1 MGCSGSSTR
10 LAVRLCHFG
19 AQALFKR
26 NTMNQFK
33 IGTRLGMAFGLVLLI
48 TAVIAAVGFWRLS
61 MLKEATVRIA
71 TVEIERNQLAM
82 EWKAGIDLNW
92 TRASAAL
99 KATDE
104 TYIAALGADMSA
116 TTKEVSEKQKKLE
129 TLIDSDKGKELLAN
143 VATARKTYVDARAKL
158 LERKKAGE
166 DVFALVDSDL
176 RPMAQN
182 YIQSLENVTKYT
194 YDELAAIEKSVLSSA
209 ETSQWVLA
217 IGAGAS
223 LVLGLLF
230 AVWATRSITTPVQ
243 RAVEAAEE
251 ISKGNLALRIE
262 AQGKDEAA
270 RLLRALSEMQESL
283 SRIVGHV
290 REGSQSVA
298 VASSEIASGNND
310 LSARTEQQAS
320 ALQQTAASMEQLNST
335 VRQNADNARQANQL
349 AMSAS
354 TVAVQGGEVV
364 GQVVE
369 TMKGINDSSRK
380 ISDIIGVIDGIAFQT
395 NILALNAAVEAAR
408 AGEQGRGFAV
418 VASEVRSLAGR
429 SAEAAKQIKTL
440 INDSVERVEH
450 GTSLVDQAGTTMT
463 EVVGAIKRVTD
474 LVGEISAASNEQS
487 QGVSQ
492 VSEAV
497 TQMDQVTQQ
506 NAALVEEMAAAASSL
521 NNQAQDLV
529 DTVAFFK
536 LAAGEERV
544 ARMQAP
550 RMGSAPASA
559 SARFAAAPAAALGRS
574 SAASEGPALGINLD
588 NAIQAHANWRAKLRT
603 AVTQKET
610 LDADTVSRDDCCE
623 LGKWLHGA
631 GSSQYGGK
639 PSFVQLLESHRQFH
653 QEAGKVARLINQGA
667 YSEAEKQLESNTGFS
682 NASQKVGAAVIQLA
696 KELKVKMAGAATS
709 KKAAATPAR
718 QVAYSAPAKS
728 KAPAASDD
736 GDWESF

>member
-1 MGCSGSSTR
+1 
-10 LAVRLCHFG
+10 
-19 AQALFKR
+19 
-26 NTMNQFK
+26 MNQFK

-61 MLKEATVRIA
+61 MLKEAITRIS

-92 TRASAAL
+92 ARASAAL
-99 KATDE
+99 KATDAS
-104 TYIAALGADMSA
+104 YISALGADMSA

-194 YDELAAIEKSVLSSA
+194 YDELDTFEKSVLSAA

-251 ISKGNLALRIE
+251 ISKGNLSLRID

-364 GQVVE
+364 SQVVE

-474 LVGEISAASNEQS
+474 LMGEISAASNEQS

-492 VSEAV
+492 VGEAV

-544 ARMQAP
+544 ARTQAP
-550 RMGSAPASA
+550 RMGSAPAA
-559 SARFAAAPAAALGRS
+559 TSARLAAAPAAALGRS
-574 SAASEGPALGINLD
+574 SAASEGPPLGINLD

-603 AVTQKET
+603 AVAQKET

-667 YSEAEKQLESNTGFS
+667 YSEAEMQLESNTGFS

-718 QVAYSAPAKS
+718 QVAYSAPVKS
-728 KAPAASDD
+728 KAPVASDD

>member
-1 MGCSGSSTR
+1 
-10 LAVRLCHFG
+10 
-19 AQALFKR
+19 
-26 NTMNQFK
+26 
-33 IGTRLGMAFGLVLLI
+33 
-48 TAVIAAVGFWRLS
+48 
-61 MLKEATVRIA
+61 
-71 TVEIERNQLAM
+71 
-82 EWKAGIDLNW
+82 
-92 TRASAAL
+92 
-99 KATDE
+99 
-104 TYIAALGADMSA
+104 MSA

-129 TLIDSDKGKELLAN
+129 TLIDSDKGKELLAK

-450 GTSLVDQAGTTMT
+450 GTSLVDQAGITMT

-544 ARMQAP
+544 ARTQAP
-550 RMGSAPASA
+550 RMGSAPAA
-559 SARFAAAPAAALGRS
+559 TSARLAAAPAAALGRS
-574 SAASEGPALGINLD
+574 FAGSEGPALGINLD

-667 YSEAEKQLESNTGFS
+667 YSEAEKQLENNTGFS

-696 KELKVKMAGAATS
+696 KELKVKMAGAAAS

>member
-1 MGCSGSSTR
+1 
-10 LAVRLCHFG
+10 
-19 AQALFKR
+19 
-26 NTMNQFK
+26 
-33 IGTRLGMAFGLVLLI
+33 
-48 TAVIAAVGFWRLS
+48 
-61 MLKEATVRIA
+61 
-71 TVEIERNQLAM
+71 
-82 EWKAGIDLNW
+82 
-92 TRASAAL
+92 
-99 KATDE
+99 
-104 TYIAALGADMSA
+104 MSA

-129 TLIDSDKGKELLAN
+129 TLIDSDKGKELLAK

-194 YDELAAIEKSVLSSA
+194 YDELAAFEKSVLTSA

-364 GQVVE
+364 SQVVE

-492 VSEAV
+492 VGEAV

-544 ARMQAP
+544 ARTQAP
-550 RMGSAPASA
+550 RMGSAPAAA
-559 SARFAAAPAAALGRS
+559 SARLAAAPAAALGRS
-574 SAASEGPALGINLD
+574 FAASEGPALGINLD

>member
-1 MGCSGSSTR
+1 
-10 LAVRLCHFG
+10 
-19 AQALFKR
+19 
-26 NTMNQFK
+26 
-33 IGTRLGMAFGLVLLI
+33 
-48 TAVIAAVGFWRLS
+48 
-61 MLKEATVRIA
+61 
-71 TVEIERNQLAM
+71 
-82 EWKAGIDLNW
+82 
-92 TRASAAL
+92 
-99 KATDE
+99 
-104 TYIAALGADMSA
+104 MSA

-129 TLIDSDKGKELLAN
+129 TLIDSDKGKELLAK

-194 YDELAAIEKSVLSSA
+194 YDELAAFEKSVLSSA

-251 ISKGNLALRIE
+251 ISKGNLSLRID

-320 ALQQTAASMEQLNST
+320 ALQETAASMEQLNST
-335 VRQNADNARQANQL
+335 VRQNAENARQANQL

-364 GQVVE
+364 SQVVE

-429 SAEAAKQIKTL
+429 SAEAAKQIKSL
-440 INDSVERVEH
+440 INDSVERVEQ

-474 LVGEISAASNEQS
+474 LMGEISAASNEQS

-492 VSEAV
+492 VGEAV

-544 ARMQAP
+544 ARAQAP

-559 SARFAAAPAAALGRS
+559 RLAAAPATTLGRS
-574 SAASEGPALGINLD
+574 SAGSEGPALGINLD

-603 AVTQKET
+603 AVAQKET

-667 YSEAEKQLESNTGFS
+667 YSEAEKQLENNTGFS

-718 QVAYSAPAKS
+718 QVAYSAPATS
-728 KAPAASDD
+728 KAPAASVD